1 MKKEIHNPGRHPQ
14 MTSTGAEIS
23 TWYTYLKKESNT
35 NITIKTTIK
44 SQGKRTKEEV
54 KRKTEL

>member
-1 MKKEIHNPGRHPQ
+1 

-23 TWYTYLKKESNT
+23 NWYTYLKKESNT
-35 NITIKTTIK
+35 NITINTMIK